1 MYAAPPLIR
10 YAAPEPP
17 SLRSPRLTV
26 HFDVDLVDF
35 LDAPLAENT
44 DRGAAPSLRACGE
57 VLSALLRDERV
68 RALTVTEFNPHHGSQ
83 DGDTTQRLLQV
94 LIEVLGEPE

>member
-1 MYAAPPLIR
+1 
-10 YAAPEPP
+10 
-17 SLRSPRLTV
+17 
-26 HFDVDLVDF
+26 
-35 LDAPLAENT
+35 
-44 DRGAAPSLRACGE
+44 
-57 VLSALLRDERV
+57 V